1 MTIIFK
7 EEIDKF
13 ANKSFKMMSSILEEN
28 KNYFHNG
35 KFCEFEKFIINLNKQ
50 NSNNTLN
57 EYILSLF
64 FDAEIKSA
72 GSFRQLL
79 KLINS
84 SNSTLNIANIRYPNV
99 NDINWLFNNFNLSN
113 KYQKLLFDA
122 IELAGFNGK
131 IVVQQT
137 KKDFNYVEKTNG
149 YVFNIT
155 NVTSLFNGFFVK
167 PKIICIDGF
176 IESESEIHSILET
189 SHSVKES
196 LIIVCRGMSDDVIN
210 TLVVNWKRGTLK
222 AVPIIVPFDLMGIN
236 MLNDI
241 SVVCNCDV
249 VSSLK
254 GQIISAIKYTDI
266 AYVDSIDVSNNKIS
280 ITNKNNQQNVKLHI
294 ESLRNK
300 RNESIDD
307 IAHLYDERIKSLLG
321 SMVIVNLSDDILYLR
336 DRQRIDNVL
345 RAFSQMLEFGIAELD
360 SKEKI
365 LVSTV
370 KTVNDYLPIIKN
382 RLNEL
387 GVIIE
392 N

>member
-1 MTIIFK
+1 
-7 EEIDKF
+7 
-13 ANKSFKMMSSILEEN
+13 
-28 KNYFHNG
+28 
-35 KFCEFEKFIINLNKQ
+35 
-50 NSNNTLN
+50 
-57 EYILSLF
+57 
-64 FDAEIKSA
+64 
-72 GSFRQLL
+72 
-79 KLINS
+79 
-84 SNSTLNIANIRYPNV
+84 
-99 NDINWLFNNFNLSN
+99 
-113 KYQKLLFDA
+113 
-122 IELAGFNGK
+122 
-131 IVVQQT
+131 
-137 KKDFNYVEKTNG
+137 
-149 YVFNIT
+149 
-155 NVTSLFNGFFVK
+155 
-167 PKIICIDGF
+167 
-176 IESESEIHSILET
+176 
-189 SHSVKES
+189 
-196 LIIVCRGMSDDVIN
+196 MSDDVIN

-300 RNESIDD
+300 RNELIDD